1 MARDRAP
8 WTGAAALLV
17 SLLTA
22 TPAPGQQVAHSVARE
37 GDRVRFEVGF
47 RAGGERTYV
56 LRFALRQDIY
66 DIAKDGLEPPDA
78 EPVRQRIRTPVEAY
92 IAKRQAAWRDDL
104 RARIGK
110 LERSLPEHVDIE
122 PTFDGSKLSWRLKSR
137 GGSQADLQ
145 RIANRV
151 ERHIEAVSDRLI
163 AEAKADVARYAE
175 QVRGEVYR
183 DLSYLRDPEMD
194 LLRVDYRR
202 VARQAARRLS
212 PLAEAI
218 GQRAGAD
225 ARDRLAYALA
235 FLQTIPYDRLTGRD
249 AADGTGFAT
258 PVEMLHLNRGDCD
271 SKATALAALM
281 RRLAPEVRTALI
293 LLPGHA
299 VLAADIPSRP
309 GDRVLKLRGERFVLM
324 EPAGP
329 AVVPVGQIA
338 PDSRDALDRGE
349 IQSVVW
355 MTG

>member
-1 MARDRAP
+1 MSRVCAH
-8 WTGAAALLV
+8 WTGVAALFV
-17 SLLTA
+17 SCLAA
-22 TPAPGQQVAHSVARE
+22 TPAPAQQVAHSVARD

-47 RAGGERTYV
+47 QAGGEATHV
-56 LRFALRQDIY
+56 LRFAFRDATY
-66 DIAKDGLEPPDA
+66 EAAKDGLPPLDA
-78 EPVRQRIRTPVEAY
+78 EPVRQRIRAPIQAY
-92 IAKRQAAWRDDL
+92 ITKRREAWREAL
-104 RARIGK
+104 RARIAK
-110 LERSLPEHVDIE
+110 LERSLPQHVDIE
-122 PTFDGSKLSWRLKSR
+122 PAFEGEKLSWRLKSR
-137 GGSQADLQ
+137 GVSEADLQ
-145 RIANRV
+145 RLANRIKRRIETMN
-151 ERHIEAVSDRLI
+151 ERLVAG
-163 AEAKADVARYAE
+163 AKADVERYADR
-175 QVRGEVYR
+175 VRDEVYR
-183 DLSYLRDPEMD
+183 DLSYLRDPEMG

-218 GQRAGAD
+218 GERAGAD
-225 ARDRLAYALA
+225 ARNRLAYALA

-249 AADGTGFAT
+249 AADGSGFAT
-258 PVEMLHLNRGDCD
+258 PMEMLHLNRGDCD

-309 GDRVLKLRGERFVLM
+309 GDRMLKLRGERFVLM

-338 PDSRDALDRGE
+338 PDSLKALERGD